1 MPAPALPEIRPYEA
15 ADREALRRLCCT
27 TAYGERPLAEL
38 FPDPALFA
46 DLMTRYHTDWE
57 PGSTLV
63 ARGEAT
69 AGGIAGYLCG
79 ARNTSRQRR
88 VQALCVVPAA
98 LLRFTLRG
106 GLLRRSTWRLI
117 GANSDRILPR
127 RGLGS
132 GDLMPWL
139 ALYPAHLHIALAREA
154 RGRGLGRRLVET
166 FLAQLAAAGV
176 PGVHAVVREENAG
189 AGRFFERLGFRPL
202 ARGPALRLPGDR
214 RPGPYTVVY
223 GRSVG
228 ARPAPGSIP

>member
-1 MPAPALPEIRPYEA
+1 MPAPALREIRPYEA
-15 ADREALRRLCCT
+15 ADREALRRLCCA
-27 TAYGERPLAEL
+27 TAYGERPLAAL

-63 ARGEAT
+63 ARGEASD
-69 AGGIAGYLCG
+69 GIAGYLCG
-79 ARNTSRQRR
+79 ARDTFRQRR

-98 LLRFTLRG
+98 LLRFTVRG

-117 GANSDRILPR
+117 GANL
-127 RGLGS
+127 
-132 GDLMPWL
+132 DLQPSPGGAGAGERLRL

-166 FLAQLAAAGV
+166 FLAQLAAAGI

-202 ARGPALRLPGDR
+202 ARGPALRLPGDP
-214 RPGPYTVVY
+214 RPGPFKVIY

-228 ARPAPGSIP
+228 ARSAPGSD